1 MVDGYAV
8 LFKIPV
14 LIIICCYPYITY
26 KASKQRA
33 VVPRP
38 DIVPAAV
45 EGMSRKHNIGSTDRR
60 TGVTGPTSHV
70 GPDRT
75 RKAGRTP
82 RRRSGFLLLSLM
94 TFTMMVFWTPSIVHY
109 TVISFGAVNWPA
121 VEQVANIL
129 CLLETIADPICFTL
143 ALKDVR
149 SRSSEEYFAAQLV
162 DMKEQNLKKRI
173 RFASICPTVCCS

>member
-1 MVDGYAV
+1 M
-8 LFKIPV
+8 
-14 LIIICCYPYITY
+14 
-26 KASKQRA
+26 
-33 VVPRP
+33 VPRP
-38 DIVPAAV
+38 NIVPATIGEVA
-45 EGMSRKHNIGSTDRR
+45 RRLNIGQAEGR
-60 TGVTGPTSHV
+60 TGGTGHTSHV
-70 GPDRT
+70 APDRT
-75 RKAGRTP
+75 RKAERTP